1 MKIGV
6 LSDTHLSRTSGLLGS
21 FRQRISNRRTFD
33 DLRTLLQH
41 HFQDVDLIIHAGDFV
56 DVSVLE
62 MLQEFKPVEAVYGNM
77 DSGDVHLKLPE
88 KRVLEIEGK
97 KIGITHGSGAPQ
109 GIVARVSSRFPGEQV
124 DAIVFGHS
132 HQPLNETRN
141 GILFFNPGSP
151 TDRIF
156 ASYNS
161 LGILN
166 VTAEHIEGKIL
177 RV

>member
-6 LSDTHLSRTSGLLGS
+6 LSDTHLSRASGLLKS
-21 FRQRISNRRTFD
+21 CWQRFSNTRTFD
-33 DLRTLLQH
+33 DLHTLLQR
-41 HFQDVDLIIHAGDFV
+41 HFQDVDLIVHAGDFV

-77 DSGDVHLKLPE
+77 DSGDICTKLPE
-88 KRVLEIEGK
+88 KRVLDVEGR

-109 GIVARVSSRFPGEQV
+109 GIVARVSSQFSGEQV
-124 DAIVFGHS
+124 DAIIFGHS
-132 HQPLNETRN
+132 HQPLTETQN

-156 ASYNS
+156 APYNS
-161 LGILN
+161 LGILE
-166 VTAEHIEGKIL
+166 VAEAHIMGKII